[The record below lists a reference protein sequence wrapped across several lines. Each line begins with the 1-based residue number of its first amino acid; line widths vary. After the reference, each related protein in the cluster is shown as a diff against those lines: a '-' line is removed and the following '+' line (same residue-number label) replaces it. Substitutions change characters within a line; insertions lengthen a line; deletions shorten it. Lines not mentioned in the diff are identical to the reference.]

1 MPMLTNW
8 IKSRLTLPE
17 ARRVDIDAPETTMLR
32 SRIIQ
37 SKPFLSK
44 LYAEWYAAI
53 VDSLPRH
60 IHGPVVE
67 IGSGG
72 GFLKDIIPDLIASE
86 VLQVPGVDII
96 CNGHF
101 LPFRKN
107 SLRGIVML
115 DVFHHFSRAGQFL
128 SAATDCVI
136 AGGVVVMIEPWNS
149 CWSRFVYNY
158 LHHEPFEAGVEN
170 WDFPD
175 SGPLSGANSAL
186 PWIVFERDRNKFEQ
200 RFPQWKIDEIALHT
214 PFRYLLSGGVSF
226 RSMMPEI
233 AFNLWR
239 RIETGLNPWMTK
251 LAMFARIVLIR
262 R

>member
-1 MPMLTNW
+1 MLVNW

-17 ARRVDIDAPETTMLR
+17 ARGLDIDAPETTEMR

-37 SKPFLSK
+37 SKPFLRK
-44 LYAEWYAAI
+44 LYAEWYATI
-53 VDSLPRH
+53 VETLPRH
-60 IHGPVVE
+60 ISGPVVE

-72 GFLKDIIPDLIASE
+72 GFMKNLIPDLITSE
-86 VLQVPGVDII
+86 VQHIQDVDIVF
-96 CNGHF
+96 NGHC

-128 SAATDCVI
+128 TAAIDCII
-136 AGGVVVMIEPWNS
+136 AGGGVVMIEPWNS
-149 CWSRFVYNY
+149 CWSRIVYNY
-158 LHHEPFEAGVEN
+158 LHHEPFETDVKN

-186 PWIVFERDRNKFEQ
+186 PWLVFERDRSIFEH
-200 RFPQWKIDEIALHT
+200 RFPNWKIQEIALHT
-214 PFRYLLSGGVSF
+214 PFRYLLSGGVTF
-226 RSMMPEI
+226 RSMMPGSS
-233 AFNLWR
+233 FNLWR
-239 RIETGLNPWMTK
+239 RIETALNPWMNK